1 MVQSNPGPL
10 WLRWTTRPA
19 GAVAFS
25 ATITLLIG
33 VGGLGLNGFAELGW
47 LAATRATALVA
58 FPFWLLVFTTSSW
71 ARLMPG
77 PTTKL
82 LRSRRR
88 ALGLAFATAQG
99 IHGLAILTLT
109 RFDDQVMTGSI
120 SDLGGGFG
128 FVMIAAMS
136 ATSTDAAVKR
146 LGAKRWRALH
156 QLGQLTLAVV
166 YLVTYSG
173 LVARK
178 SAFWPGL
185 AILLAAFALR
195 GASYLRSRN
204 P

>member
-1 MVQSNPGPL
+1 MVHSNPGPL

-19 GAVAFS
+19 RSVAFS

-33 VGGLGLNGFAELGW
+33 GGGLGLNGFAELGW

-58 FPFWLLVFTTSSW
+58 FPFWLLVFTASSW

-88 ALGLAFATAQG
+88 ALGLAFAAAQG
-99 IHGLAILTLT
+99 IHGLAILTLAQ
-109 RFDDQVMTGSI
+109 FDDQVITANI

-146 LGAKRWRALH
+146 LGVKRWCRLH
-156 QLGQLTLAVV
+156 QFGQLTLAAI
-166 YLVTYSG
+166 YLVTYGG
-173 LVARK
+173 LVAREP
-178 SAFWPGL
+178 AFWPGL

-195 GASYLRSRN
+195 GAAYVRSRN